1 MAHRKNKKQEEKKQK
16 NMQLSQIMM
25 AMLRTPK
32 TTSPSAEANASA
44 TGVSASGASHHR
56 PGGPGTGCGPRDPIP
71 PSVISVNVNDP
82 TITKADVGVGKFT
95 VTVTFSEPMN
105 TAATPVITFSPSV
118 STTLAFNNGSWNSTH
133 TVYTAVYDVSDAG
146 VLTANVAI
154 GISGAVDV
162 AGNDQQQY
170 TATVKFGVDTTISGG
185 GGGGTTAPANS
196 VLPVISGTNIQGQTL
211 TTTTGT
217 WTGAT
222 PITYFYQWKSN
233 GVNVGTNANS
243 YNLATGDVGHTMV
256 VQVTAINSIG
266 SASATSNATGV
277 IADPGGG
284 TGGVVGRLDTVIYPE
299 LLYQTFYQ
307 EDLPP
312 GPVSAWT
319 SGGQKVKTAVQ
330 SDPTLYPLKLD
341 NNSGVLFAQGT
352 RQNLSW
358 PAMGDTNVATRWWV
372 AIARCPT
379 ELITG
384 TNEVNVVTINLN
396 AAGNSNRQP
405 RVHFGANS

>member
-1 MAHRKNKKQEEKKQK
+1 MAPRKNKKQEEKKQK

-44 TGVSASGASHHR
+44 TGVSASGASHHG
-56 PGGPGTGCGPRDPIP
+56 PGGPGTGGGPGDPIP

-105 TAATPVITFSPSV
+105 TAATPIITFSPSV

-222 PITYFYQWKSN
+222 PITYFYQ
-233 GVNVGTNANS
+233 
-243 YNLATGDVGHTMV
+243 
-256 VQVTAINSIG
+256 
-266 SASATSNATGV
+266 
-277 IADPGGG
+277 
-284 TGGVVGRLDTVIYPE
+284 
-299 LLYQTFYQ
+299 
-307 EDLPP
+307 
-312 GPVSAWT
+312 
-319 SGGQKVKTAVQ
+319 
-330 SDPTLYPLKLD
+330 
-341 NNSGVLFAQGT
+341 
-352 RQNLSW
+352 
-358 PAMGDTNVATRWWV
+358 
-372 AIARCPT
+372 
-379 ELITG
+379 
-384 TNEVNVVTINLN
+384 
-396 AAGNSNRQP
+396 
-405 RVHFGANS
+405 